1 MIDGALAELAP
12 YRERVAAL
20 VNKSAAAL
28 EAVKVR
34 ETERDFGWSKA
45 LAATGIRT
53 LFFSLPLPLFVLRNY
68 LSFLPFILFNCII
81 NHSNRWQI
89 KSLQASGRV
98 EQAPASVKR

>member
-1 MIDGALAELAP
+1 MAEASVIDGALAELAP

-53 LFFSLPLPLFVLRNY
+53 LFFLSPAPSLRLAELFIFP
-68 LSFLPFILFNCII
+68 SFYFIQLYN
-81 NHSNRWQI
+81 
-89 KSLQASGRV
+89 
-98 EQAPASVKR
+98 